1 MPAERQHGSTSSVLS
16 KLKFSGTD
24 HSQWPK
30 FYKEIMLD
38 LHLHEIHTDAD
49 GRVITEIH
57 MRSYRT
63 SKDPT
68 KEVLITH
75 ASHLTPDD
83 ILDGLVVGEYRLFP
97 VGLKAY
103 RDAIT
108 SEDGSKEEDGIFTS
122 TIKTRK

>member
-1 MPAERQHGSTSSVLS
+1 MPERHHGSTSIVLS

-30 FYKEIMLD
+30 FYKEIMLE

-75 ASHLTPDD
+75 ASQLTPDD

-97 VGLKAY
+97 VGLEAY
-103 RDAIT
+103 REAIAKM
-108 SEDGSKEEDGIFTS
+108 EAK
-122 TIKTRK
+122 KKMAL